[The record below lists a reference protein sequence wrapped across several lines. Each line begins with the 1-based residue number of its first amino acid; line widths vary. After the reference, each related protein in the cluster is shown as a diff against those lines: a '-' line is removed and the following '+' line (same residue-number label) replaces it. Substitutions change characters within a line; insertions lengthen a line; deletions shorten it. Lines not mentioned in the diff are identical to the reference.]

1 MIKLW
6 TMAQLAQLN
15 LARLKAPKGDPLT
28 DEFFKSI
35 PPINMLAEASP
46 GFVWRLI
53 GDVKDHTDIEYFL
66 DPLMVVNIS
75 VWEDLD
81 SFRHFVY
88 KTGHVQ
94 YIKRK
99 KEWMEKFDGPYAVM
113 WWVPDG
119 HEPSL
124 AEAREKLELLR
135 QQGPTAE
142 AFDLHNAFPPPA

>member
-1 MIKLW
+1 
-6 TMAQLAQLN
+6 MAQLAQLN
-15 LARLKAPKGDPLT
+15 LARLKAPKGDPIT
-28 DEFFKSI
+28 EEFFSSI
-35 PPINMLAEASP
+35 PPINALAESSP

-75 VWEDLD
+75 VWTDLE

-88 KTGHVQ
+88 KSGHVQ

-99 KEWMEKFDGPYAVM
+99 KEWMERFGQTYAVM

-119 HEPSL
+119 HEPTL
-124 AEAREKLELLR
+124 TEAKEKFDALR
-135 QQGPTAE
+135 RDGPTQQ
-142 AFDLHNAFPPPA
+142 AFDLQNVFPPPD